1 MQEVRCSAGS
11 KEVQGVR
18 LDTGSEVGY
27 RECSVL
33 LYFGLD

>member
-18 LDTGSEVGY
+18 LGTGSVVCYLILG
-27 RECSVL
+27 
-33 LYFGLD
+33 